1 MAKRIVLGTVI
12 MALMLVVTV
21 PLFIHLMVF

>member
-12 MALMLVVTV
+12 MALMLAVTV
-21 PLFIHLMVF
+21 LLFIHLMVF